1 MMQTGGKP
9 FRNPHNLPVK
19 TCEVCNRPFTWR
31 KKWERCWD
39 EVRTCSNSCKAK
51 RRGRK
56 PGANVLTGMAATV
69 VAASTARNGCKAE
82 EDFGA
87 DTDVESREKFNEQE
101 AVSDSSCT
109 FSPSPQQEQ
118 NISQE
123 EDPAFAKPL
132 TPAEERRARK
142 NALKK
147 AKQAKQAKQAGS
159 PEAIAAKMK
168 PCDTCTKRANI
179 LIRCTCDASQ
189 KWRMLCGKC
198 WKEASGGVPDGN
210 ADHPHYRYGGLWK
223 NRAADVSLPR
233 FTSTRPVAASTQ
245 DATVFDTA

>member
-1 MMQTGGKP
+1 MHAGGKA

-39 EVRTCSNSCKAK
+39 EVRTCSNSCKAQ

-56 PGANVLTGMAATV
+56 PGTKVLTGMAAGAMV
-69 VAASTARNGCKAE
+69 SSTARKGCKAE
-82 EDFGA
+82 GVSGA
-87 DTDVESREKFNEQE
+87 DTDVESLEEFNEQE
-101 AVSDSSCT
+101 AVSDSSCSSST
-109 FSPSPQQEQ
+109 GLQQQQ

-123 EDPAFAKPL
+123 EDKALAIPL
-132 TPAEERRARK
+132 TPAEERRAHK
-142 NALKK
+142 KALKK
-147 AKQAKQAKQAGS
+147 AKQAKRAGS

-168 PCDTCTKRANI
+168 PCDMCKKPVNV

-189 KWRMLCGKC
+189 QWRMLCGRC
-198 WKEASGGVPDGN
+198 WKEASGGVPDGD

-223 NRAADVSLPR
+223 NRAAAVSLPK
-233 FTSTRPVAASTQ
+233 FTRTRPVAASAQ
-245 DATVFDTA
+245 DATVFDVA

>member
-1 MMQTGGKP
+1 MMMHTGGKS

-39 EVRTCSNSCKAK
+39 EVRTCSNSCKAQ
-51 RRGRK
+51 RRARK
-56 PGANVLTGMAATV
+56 PGATVLSGIAASA
-69 VAASTARNGCKAE
+69 VATSTARKGCKAQ
-82 EDFGA
+82 EDSGT
-87 DTDVESREKFNEQE
+87 DTDVESHEQLNEQE
-101 AVSDSSCT
+101 AVSDSSYT
-109 FSPSPQQEQ
+109 FSSSPQQELI

-142 NALKK
+142 KALKK
-147 AKQAKQAKQAGS
+147 AKQAKRAGS
-159 PEAIAAKMK
+159 PEAVAAKMK
-168 PCDTCTKRANI
+168 PCDVCLKRVNV

-189 KWRMLCGKC
+189 RWRMLCGRC

-233 FTSTRPVAASTQ
+233 FTSTHIVAASTHNATAL
-245 DATVFDTA
+245 DAA